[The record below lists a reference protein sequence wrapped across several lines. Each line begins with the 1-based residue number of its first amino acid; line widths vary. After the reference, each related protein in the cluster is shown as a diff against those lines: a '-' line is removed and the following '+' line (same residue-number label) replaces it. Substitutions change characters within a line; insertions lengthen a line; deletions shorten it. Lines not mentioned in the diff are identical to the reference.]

1 MSELLKRLTA
11 EAKTTETA
19 PAPLA
24 KDTTGYFSVTR
35 AVERPSF
42 SQRMEPE
49 DTEEVDAE
57 QGEVEETDGD
67 GEPSETGK
75 LQAEIERL
83 KQQQAEILAG
93 NHRAGQID
101 NETVLDAE
109 RWRASQRER
118 KPEPLDPDVEEVLKE
133 MDPKFRKTF
142 EHLANQRANAMLR
155 ESPEIKAALEKANR
169 ADQTASADTKR
180 KLQAE
185 VAELEKHVPRSSIPQ
200 DIQEQVAA
208 LRMTPAFANKTVL
221 DIYEIVSGKKVRKAT
236 PPPSQKVTSA
246 RTSSVRKPPT
256 KDFNEAVRRAMQRQQ
271 AEG

>member
-1 MSELLKRLTA
+1 MSELLKRLAA
-11 EAKTTETA
+11 EAKSTDA

-42 SQRMEPE
+42 PQQMEPE
-49 DTEEVDAE
+49 DTEDVDAE
-57 QGEVEETDGD
+57 QGDVEETDGD
-67 GEPSETGK
+67 GQPSETSK

-109 RWRASQRER
+109 RWRASQRKKE
-118 KPEPLDPDVEEVLKE
+118 PEPVDPEIESFLKE
-133 MDPKFRKTF
+133 ADPKFVKAF
-142 EHLANQRANAMLR
+142 EHIAEKKAEAMIR
-155 ESPEIKAALEKANR
+155 ENPEIKAALEKANR
-169 ADQTASADTKR
+169 AEQTASSGTR
-180 KLQAE
+180 LKLQAE
-185 VAELEKHVPRSSIPQ
+185 VDELERYVPRSKIPQ
-200 DIQEQVAA
+200 DIQQQVAA

-221 DIYEIVSGKKVRKAT
+221 DIYEIVSGKKVRKAA